1 MNELEDRFFKDEFRA
16 RYPDFTPGAPAPAQP
31 APAQPVPARPVA
43 AASTDS
49 VREIPRNSVEKAI
62 GNLGAWITSLAE
74 QLDKFGIKIKVPGT
88 DAEFNP
94 TLKDITVGELG
105 RVLEDISYGF
115 YPVSGK
121 GVTTGLKSDAAEL
134 LNLPVLIA
142 PAARSLVKGAIKV
155 AEDIV
160 PGPISGGLKAQ
171 RGAVGLDT
179 SYKNTPDSLMG
190 YKKNGPQK
198 SSGETNYRHYEF
210 LKLTTDKGDVFY
222 DAVPGLN
229 KSHALE
235 RAIRNWDDGV
245 TIKRISR
252 DEALKID
259 PELVRSVDLE
269 IKEKLSRSAADRVIN
284 YDADGRRIRG
294 TK

>member
-1 MNELEDRFFKDEFRA
+1 MNELEKAYYDAAFKA
-16 RYPDFTPGAPAPAQP
+16 RHPGFTPEAQAPAQP
-31 APAQPVPARPVA
+31 ATAQPVPARPVA

-134 LNLPVLIA
+134 LNLPVLSA
-142 PAARSLVKGAIKV
+142 PVAAAAKGVKAVGKKTA
-155 AEDIV
+155 
-160 PGPISGGLKAQ
+160 GKAAAAS
-171 RGAVGLDT
+171 GAV
-179 SYKNTPDSLMG
+179 M
-190 YKKNGPQK
+190 
-198 SSGETNYRHYEF
+198 
-210 LKLTTDKGDVFY
+210 
-222 DAVPGLN
+222 VP
-229 KSHALE
+229 A
-235 RAIRNWDDGV
+235 D
-245 TIKRISR
+245 
-252 DEALKID
+252 
-259 PELVRSVDLE
+259 
-269 IKEKLSRSAADRVIN
+269 SAADRVIN